1 MPNIFHNTPVNPAA
15 LASQKDLDAAVVAAT
30 PKQVKFAGLIVNI
43 PFGKRGSTQTRSTAK
58 GYGAKW
64 DGKEWTLPASKYQ
77 PGLEALEWFRTN
89 GLIIGIKTRQYVA
102 WVWDGANT
110 TDLALDIPFDERHTA
125 KSLGAKWEPQFSRWY
140 LPAGQITQTR
150 VDALNAAEAIAGYM
164 NKQGQ
169 IAPQLANLAP
179 APAPVTAP
187 AAPAPRPVQ
196 GVQRPSSSPNF
207 VRTVMLRWN
216 DLATNLALTYGDAA
230 DPETL
235 LRQAEVDAAFAG
247 KPKHWLSAHDANGG
261 AFVCFTEVSSR
272 ACIAGAVAE
281 PFIVMTVIPASA
293 SGAIEGGRH
302 AGGSINAYLNE
313 PLSLIDSVTL
323 QGVSSRADAIALYED
338 LANNHGFKPYRPA

>member
-1 MPNIFHNTPVNPAA
+1 MPNIFHNIPVNPAS

-89 GLIIGIKTRQYVA
+89 GLIIGIKTRQYAA
-102 WVWDGANT
+102 WVWDGQNT

-169 IAPQLANLAP
+169 IASAPVPSAP

-187 AAPAPRPVQ
+187 AASAPRPVQ

>member
-1 MPNIFHNTPVNPAA
+1 MPNIFHTIPVTPAA

-102 WVWDGANT
+102 WVWDGGNT

-179 APAPVTAP
+179 APAPVTAAA

-196 GVQRPSSSPNF
+196 GVQRPCSSANF
-207 VRTVMLRWN
+207 VTRVAVRWN
-216 DLATNLALTYGDAA
+216 DIATNLALTYGDSA
-230 DPETL
+230 DPERL

-247 KPKHWLSAHDANGG
+247 KPKHWLSAHDADGG
-261 AFVCFTEVSSR
+261 AFVCFTEVPSLLHGEQSL
-272 ACIAGAVAE
+272 
-281 PFIVMTVIPASA
+281 IVMIVISAVA
-293 SGAIEGGRH
+293 SGAIQHGRH
-302 AGGSINAYLNE
+302 SGGSINAYLNE
-313 PLSLIDSVTL
+313 PLSLLDAVEL
-323 QGVSSRADAIALYED
+323 QGVCSRADAIALYED
-338 LANNHGFKPYRPA
+338 LANHHGFKPYRPA

>member
-196 GVQRPSSSPNF
+196 GVQRPSSSANF
-207 VRTVMLRWN
+207 VSLVARRWN
-216 DLATNLALTYGDAA
+216 DLATNLALTYGDSA
-230 DPETL
+230 DPERL
-235 LRQAEVDAAFAG
+235 LRGAELDAAFAS

-261 AFVCFTEVSSR
+261 AFVCFTEVPSAHMARES
-272 ACIAGAVAE
+272 C
-281 PFIVMTVIPASA
+281 IVMTVIPAVA
-293 SGAIEGGRH
+293 SGAIERGRH

-313 PLSLIDSVTL
+313 PLSLLDAVEL

>member
-1 MPNIFHNTPVNPAA
+1 MPNIFHTITVSPAA

-89 GLIIGIKTRQYVA
+89 GLIIGIKTRQYME
-102 WVWDGANT
+102 WTWDGGNT
-110 TDLALDIPFDERHTA
+110 TDLALDIPFDQRHTA

-169 IAPQLANLAP
+169 IALQQAIPAP
-179 APAPVTAP
+179 ASAPVTAP

>member
-1 MPNIFHNTPVNPAA
+1 MPNIFHNIPVAPAA

-30 PKQVKFAGLIVNI
+30 PKQVMFAGLIVNI

-102 WVWDGANT
+102 WVWDGGNT

-169 IAPQLANLAP
+169 IAPQLANLAA

-187 AAPAPRPVQ
+187 AAPARRPVQ
-196 GVQRPSSSPNF
+196 GVQRPCSSANF
-207 VRTVMLRWN
+207 VSLVAMRWN
-216 DLATNLALTYGDAA
+216 DLATNLALTYGDSA
-230 DPETL
+230 DPERL
-235 LRQAEVDAAFAG
+235 LRGAELDAAFAS

-261 AFVCFTEVSSR
+261 AFVCFTEVPSAHMARES
-272 ACIAGAVAE
+272 C
-281 PFIVMTVIPASA
+281 IVMTVIPAVA
-293 SGAIEGGRH
+293 SGAIERGRH

-313 PLSLIDSVTL
+313 PLSLLDAVEL

>member
-1 MPNIFHNTPVNPAA
+1 MPNIFHTIPVSPAA

-89 GLIIGIKTRQYVA
+89 GLIIGIKTRQYAA

-169 IAPQLANLAP
+169 IAPQLANLAA
-179 APAPVTAP
+179 APAPVTVAA

-196 GVQRPSSSPNF
+196 GVQRPSSSANF

-216 DLATNLALTYGDAA
+216 DLATNLALTYGDSA
-230 DPETL
+230 DPERL
-235 LRQAEVDAAFAG
+235 LRGAELDAAFAS

-261 AFVCFTEVSSR
+261 AFVCFTEVPSAHMARES
-272 ACIAGAVAE
+272 C
-281 PFIVMTVIPASA
+281 IVMTVIPAVA

-323 QGVSSRADAIALYED
+323 QGVCSRADAIALYED
-338 LANNHGFKPYRPA
+338 LANNHGFKPYRSA

>member
-1 MPNIFHNTPVNPAA
+1 MPNIFHTIPVTPAS

-89 GLIIGIKTRQYVA
+89 GLIIGIKTRQYAA

-196 GVQRPSSSPNF
+196 GVQRPCSSANF
-207 VRTVMLRWN
+207 VTRIAVRWN
-216 DLATNLALTYGDAA
+216 DLATNLALTYGDSA
-230 DPETL
+230 DPERL

-247 KPKHWLSAHDANGG
+247 KPKHWLSAHDGNGG
-261 AFVCFTEVSSR
+261 AFVCFTEVPSLLHGEQSL
-272 ACIAGAVAE
+272 
-281 PFIVMTVIPASA
+281 IVMIVIPAVA
-293 SGAIEGGRH
+293 SGAIERGRH
-302 AGGSINAYLNE
+302 AGGSVNAYLNE
-313 PLSLIDSVTL
+313 PLSLLDAVDL
-323 QGVSSRADAIALYED
+323 QGVCSRADAIALYED

>member
-1 MPNIFHNTPVNPAA
+1 MPNIFHNIPVAPAA

-30 PKQVKFAGLIVNI
+30 PKQVMFAGLIVNI

-169 IAPQLANLAP
+169 IAPQLANLAA

-187 AAPAPRPVQ
+187 AAPARRPVQ
-196 GVQRPSSSPNF
+196 GVQRPCSSANF
-207 VRTVMLRWN
+207 VSLVAMRWN
-216 DLATNLALTYGDAA
+216 DLATNLALTYGDSA
-230 DPETL
+230 DPERL
-235 LRQAEVDAAFAG
+235 LRGAELDAAFAS

-261 AFVCFTEVSSR
+261 AFVCFTEVPSAHMARES
-272 ACIAGAVAE
+272 C
-281 PFIVMTVIPASA
+281 IVMTVIPAVA
-293 SGAIEGGRH
+293 SGAIERGRH

-313 PLSLIDSVTL
+313 PLSLLDAVEL

>member
-1 MPNIFHNTPVNPAA
+1 MPNIFHNIPVAPAA

-187 AAPAPRPVQ
+187 AAAPAPRPVQ
-196 GVQRPSSSPNF
+196 GVQRPCSSANF
-207 VRTVMLRWN
+207 VSLVARRWN
-216 DLATNLALTYGDAA
+216 DLATNLALTYGDSA
-230 DPETL
+230 DPERL
-235 LRQAEVDAAFAG
+235 LRGARDADSRARDGGEGEHGGTEGAIG
-247 KPKHWLSAHDANGG
+247 GHDDSCTRTRASGSG
-261 AFVCFTEVSSR
+261 RMRVSRTVSSPR
-272 ACIAGAVAE
+272 VEATRI
-281 PFIVMTVIPASA
+281 
-293 SGAIEGGRH
+293 GR
-302 AGGSINAYLNE
+302 I
-313 PLSLIDSVTL
+313 
-323 QGVSSRADAIALYED
+323 RAD
-338 LANNHGFKPYRPA
+338 RPRIHVRRRFAARATDR

>member
-1 MPNIFHNTPVNPAA
+1 MPNIFHNIPVAPAA

-169 IAPQLANLAP
+169 IALQQAIPAP
-179 APAPVTAP
+179 AAAPVTAP